1 MPKAKKNVPFNQVIS
16 ALLDNDSPFSPTY
29 LHRFSDINPEDLAE
43 LKKAWPQVSPQRREA
58 VLEDLE
64 ELAES
69 DTLVNFDDF
78 SRSVLDDP
86 NPRARAAA
94 IRLLWECEDT
104 RLVPVFIRM
113 MEHDDDLVVR
123 ASAATAIGLFIYLGE
138 LEEISDT
145 VLKKVEESLLTTV
158 ASQDPALVRRR
169 ALESLGFSSRPEIP
183 PIIKK
188 AYEDGDKEWLA
199 SALFAMGR
207 SADSRWERS
216 VLDKL
221 EDSDTDVQLE
231 AVRAAGALELES
243 ARQELLEL
251 LASDTET
258 DEEITAAAIW
268 SLSQIGGGNVRDAL
282 EALLD
287 HTDDDDLAEYIEQAL
302 DNLNFT
308 EEFPAFSML
317 DFDPQDKDKLD
328 QIIDLAEEDDEDDDE
343 DKLSGKEH
351 LN

>member
-1 MPKAKKNVPFNQVIS
+1 MPKAKKNVPFNQVIT
-16 ALLDNDSPFSPTY
+16 ALLDNNSPFSPTY
-29 LHRFSDINPEDLAE
+29 LHRFSDITPEDLTE
-43 LKKAWPQVSPQRREA
+43 LKKAWPQVTSDRRAA

-78 SRSVLDDP
+78 SRSVLDDA

-104 RLVPVFIRM
+104 RLVPTFIRL
-113 MEHDDDLVVR
+113 MEKDDDLVVR
-123 ASAATAIGLFIYLGE
+123 ASAATALGLFIYLGE

-158 ASQDPALVRRR
+158 ASQEPALVRRR
-169 ALESLGFSSRPEIP
+169 ALESLGFSSRPEVP
-183 PIIKK
+183 AIIEK
-188 AYEDGDKEWLA
+188 AYDDGDKEWQA

-207 SADSRWERS
+207 SADSRWERP

-221 EDSDTDVQLE
+221 EDTETDVQLE

-243 ARQELLEL
+243 ARQDLLEL

-308 EEFPAFSML
+308 EEFPEFSML
-317 DFDPQDKDKLD
+317 DFDPQEKDKLD
-328 QIIDLAEEDDEDDDE
+328 QIIDLAEEDEDDDE
-343 DKLSGKEH
+343 DKLSGNEH

>member
-1 MPKAKKNVPFNQVIS
+1 MPTAKKNLPFNQVIS
-16 ALLDNDSPFSPTY
+16 ALLDNNTPFSPTY
-29 LHRFSDINPEDLAE
+29 LHRFSDITPEDLAE
-43 LKKAWPQVSPQRREA
+43 LKKAWPQVNSDRRAA
-58 VLEDLE
+58 VLEDIE

-78 SRSVLDDP
+78 SRSVLDDT

-123 ASAATAIGLFIYLGE
+123 ASAATALGLFIYLGE
-138 LEEISDT
+138 LEEISDP
-145 VLKKVEESLLTTV
+145 VAKKVEESLLTTV

-169 ALESLGFSSRPEIP
+169 ALESLGFSSRSEIP

-188 AYEDGDKEWLA
+188 AYEDGDKEWQA
-199 SALFAMGR
+199 SSLFAMGR
-207 SADSRWERS
+207 SADPRWERS

-221 EDSDTDVQLE
+221 DESDADVQLE

-243 ARQELLEL
+243 ARQVLLEV

-258 DEEITAAAIW
+258 DEDITAAAIW

-287 HTDDDDLAEYIEQAL
+287 HTEDDDLAEYIEQAL

-317 DFDPQDKDKLD
+317 DFDPQDKEKLD
-328 QIIDLAEEDDEDDDE
+328 QIIDLAEEDEDDDE
-343 DKLSGKEH
+343 DNLLGTEH

>member
-1 MPKAKKNVPFNQVIS
+1 MPKAKKNVPFNQVIT
-16 ALLDNDSPFSPTY
+16 ALLDNNQPFSPTF

-43 LKKAWPQVSPQRREA
+43 LKDAWLQVNPDRRAA

-113 MEHDDDLVVR
+113 MEHDEDLVVR
-123 ASAATAIGLFIYLGE
+123 ASAATALGLFIYLGE

-145 VLKKVEESLLTTV
+145 ILKKVEESLLSTV
-158 ASQDPALVRRR
+158 ASQEPALVRRR
-169 ALESLGFSSRPEIP
+169 ALESLGFSSRPEVP
-183 PIIKK
+183 AIIEK
-188 AYEDGDKEWLA
+188 AYQDGDKEWQA

-216 VLDKL
+216 VLDRL
-221 EDSDTDVQLE
+221 DDSEADVLLE
-231 AVRAAGALELES
+231 AVRAAGALELDA
-243 ARQELLEL
+243 ARQDLLEL
-251 LASDTET
+251 LASNAET
-258 DEEITAAAIW
+258 DEEVTAAAIW
-268 SLSQIGGGNVRDAL
+268 SLSQIGGGNVREAL
-282 EALLD
+282 EALME

-317 DFDPQDKDKLD
+317 DFDPQDKDQLD
-328 QIIDLAEEDDEDDDE
+328 QIIDLAEEDDDDE
-343 DKLSGKEH
+343 EDNLLGNEH